1 MKIFDCF
8 MYFDEDEILD
18 LRINI
23 LNEKVDYFVI
33 VESTYNHK
41 GENRKLLFNINK
53 FERFKKKIIY
63 LVYDQIP
70 HRVKEIK
77 DNDSEKIKINKHI
90 YNAVF
95 RENAQRNYIINGIK
109 DADKDDIIIISDID
123 EIPNINSCN
132 FSKIKNEIIIF
143 KQDMFHYKYN
153 LCIPNFKWSGSK
165 AVKKKKLISPQWLRN
180 IKNRKYPIYRID
192 TFFSEKKYINIK
204 MIENGGW
211 HFTNIKTANEILHK
225 YKSYLHHWEFD
236 ETNIGENEI
245 QNLIDTKQAIYNLKT
260 DKRNNKFK
268 DGVKLEKYNINK
280 LPIYIQ
286 DNLKKY
292 QKWID

>member
-1 MKIFDCF
+1 

>member
-70 HRVKEIK
+70 HRVKEIR

-165 AVKKKKLISPQWLRN
+165 AIKKKKLISPQWLRN

-245 QNLIDTKQAIYNLKT
+245 QNLIDSKQAIYNLKT

-268 DGVKLEKYNINK
+268 DGVKLEKYNIDK

>member
-70 HRVKEIK
+70 HRVKEIR

-245 QNLIDTKQAIYNLKT
+245 QNLIDSKQAIYNLKT

-268 DGVKLEKYNINK
+268 DGVKLEKYNIDK

>member
-1 MKIFDCF
+1 

-70 HRVKEIK
+70 HRVKEIR

-245 QNLIDTKQAIYNLKT
+245 QNLIDSKQAIYNLKT

-268 DGVKLEKYNINK
+268 DGVKLEKYNIDK

>member
-70 HRVKEIK
+70 HRVKEIR

-165 AVKKKKLISPQWLRN
+165 AIKKKKLISPQWLRN

-236 ETNIGENEI
+236 ETNIDENEI
-245 QNLIDTKQAIYNLKT
+245 QNLIDSKRAIYNLKT

>member
-70 HRVKEIK
+70 HRVKEIR

-236 ETNIGENEI
+236 ETNIDENEI
-245 QNLIDTKQAIYNLKT
+245 QNLIDSKRAIYNLKT